1 MGNGGGGGG
10 CRYTDQTDAI
20 EQEKRNVYGLI
31 NAIRS
36 IEKAI
41 RDYGIGDKTDII
53 NKLED
58 MRSKL
63 QAAYEDAKNRER
75 VRDRS
80 VQYWQEQLQ
89 IAITKNK
96 DEINQ
101 LLANTNLEE
110 QKRAFYSDAL
120 QQETQNVNNLQFIN
134 GINNAIEKSIEFFTK
149 AYYNT
154 LYSETNGAL
163 SQRVNNKQ
171 YKDLYSTDNQR
182 INYISQDNE
191 YLSALNYVFFIAYY
205 ILAVFVLY
213 IIFFSNITTFSKIAM
228 VLVVLLYP
236 ILIYNI
242 QRTVHYAWE
251 SINKPVIFV

>member
-41 RDYGIGDKTDII
+41 SGYGIGDKTEII

-58 MRSKL
+58 MRSKI
-63 QAAYEDAKNRER
+63 QTAYAESQNRER
-75 VRDRS
+75 VRDRT

-96 DEINQ
+96 NIINQ

-110 QKRAFYSDAL
+110 RKRAFYSDAL
-120 QQETQNVNNLQFIN
+120 QKENLNMNNLQILN
-134 GINNAIEKSIEFFTK
+134 GINNAIQQSIEFFTK

-163 SQRVNNKQ
+163 TQRVNNKQ

-182 INYISQDNE
+182 INYTSQDNE

-213 IIFFSNITTFSKIAM
+213 IIFVSNITNFSKIIMA
-228 VLVVLLYP
+228 LVVLLYP

-242 QRTVHYAWE
+242 QRTVHYTWE